1 MVAGASAAP
10 RGPPSVMTVQY
21 IPILL
26 MFGLGLVVVL
36 TFLGAGAL
44 LGPRNKTPTKLD
56 TFECGN
62 EPSGSAW
69 GRFSVKFY
77 LTAILFIIF
86 DVEVV
91 FMYPWAVQFRKLGWF
106 GFAEMAVFIGIL
118 TIGLLYVWR
127 KGALEWD

>member
-1 MVAGASAAP
+1 MLL
-10 RGPPSVMTVQY
+10 QY
-21 IPILL
+21 VPVLIT
-26 MFGLGLVVVL
+26 FVLGLIVVTVMVNANR
-36 TFLGAGAL
+36 F
-44 LGPRNKTPTKLD
+44 LGPRNSTETKLD

-77 LTAILFIIF
+77 LTAILFIVF

-91 FMYPWAVQFRKLGWF
+91 FMYPWAAKFRELGMF
-106 GFAEMAVFIGIL
+106 GLAEMSLFVVVLGF
-118 TIGLLYVWR
+118 GLLYVWR